1 MNTPK
6 SNQKPEDGKKAD
18 LPDDLLLELGDDD
31 EAELLPDH
39 LVPEGEEAAGAGAA
53 PVPPAA
59 PDKSKALQNIA
70 SQLAFAEAMASA
82 NASKEFAVPMTTPV
96 AEPVKQAQPTKE
108 PPAVAPPPAP
118 PTKPVEP
125 AAQVSAAGSS
135 TPAVSEKQGGLKV
148 PKFLKRTFE
157 ATALKGLAHL
167 FGDDSPAAGNAPV
180 PPAAPAQ
187 ASPPLQTAAPAAQAS
202 PNAPVQSP
210 ASATPA
216 QASAPAQA
224 ATPVAAQ
231 TSAPVE
237 SVTPAAAVQSGA
249 PAQPISPPASPS
261 QQVPVQ
267 STAQPAQA
275 ASAPG
280 QANPMPGKVVSPA
293 VPPGVAQPAAN
304 AQASSAAQVSAQYSV
319 PTVPKFLKKSIQ
331 ANALKGYAAQ
341 LFGPEGGADES
352 SQPAASIPPS
362 VPSGGLPAASA
373 PSQSS
378 QPADQAAGAM
388 KVPRFLKRTF
398 EANAMKGIAAQLF
411 DDVSLPSGAV
421 SPGTVGGQG
430 NVVPST
436 PLAPSASA
444 PVVQSS
450 ASTPTA
456 PVAASTPTAAV
467 PPPVQAKES
476 SAGGSSG
483 ESAVPSSKA
492 PEAAAPQ
499 GFFSPGPP
507 PIPKKRPTGELWN
520 PYGHEDDESDLL
532 PDHLVPTSEGTE
544 ASTTAEAKKSSA
556 NKVPKFLKKSFESAA
571 LKNIAT
577 QIWGE
582 DAVAEIAG
590 PAPVEH
596 SSPEGAAPSTEAATR
611 WLQENASAN
620 DVANAVG
627 EPAANSAKEAAEA
640 FEQMMRDRGVIP
652 KEVKKTHLDPEA
664 MRDFAKYT
672 KTKEEERLKFELEF
686 RSEPTVAKPSCPI
699 ENYERASEC
708 PVKWDEMVGKS
719 RVRFCEKCEQQ
730 VYDLSKLDQA
740 EAEQLIVKREG
751 KGDLTYYRRADGKWQ
766 IKDCPIGAA
775 KKSKLKLTFG
785 IAGGAVVLLV
795 GLFVLSFFNKP
806 PQQAVV
812 DEPISS
818 RTVTVQSVTT
828 AAVSTKVV
836 NKPSISQQVSAP
848 VVLNNQPLPVPVD
861 VAAEPVLDDNGM
873 MSHPYVDYRYGLAQ
887 SQTAA
892 FAPREMKD
900 PWDE

>member
-1 MNTPK
+1 MSTPK
-6 SNQKPEDGKKAD
+6 SDQNPEDAKKSN

-39 LVPEGEEAAGAGAA
+39 LVPEGEEATSAGAA
-53 PVPPAA
+53 PAAPVA

-82 NASKEFAVPMTTPV
+82 NVSKEFAQPKNTPA
-96 AEPVKQAQPTKE
+96 AEPPKQEQPVKE
-108 PPAVAPPPAP
+108 PPAPASPPA
-118 PTKPVEP
+118 KQAEP
-125 AAQVSAAGSS
+125 AAAPAASSAAGASA
-135 TPAVSEKQGGLKV
+135 TPTAQEKPGGLKV

-167 FGDDSPAAGNAPV
+167 FSDDSPAADSAPVQPAAAAQAAAPAVPASPNVPAQPPAFATSAPASAPMQSATSTASTQASIPAQSAIPSVPVRGNAPV
-180 PPAAPAQ
+180 QPISPAA
-187 ASPPLQTAAPAAQAS
+187 APSQQ
-202 PNAPVQSP
+202 APVQS
-210 ASATPA
+210 S
-216 QASAPAQA
+216 
-224 ATPVAAQ
+224 
-231 TSAPVE
+231 
-237 SVTPAAAVQSGA
+237 
-249 PAQPISPPASPS
+249 
-261 QQVPVQ
+261 
-267 STAQPAQA
+267 AQPAQA
-275 ASAPG
+275 VSAPVH
-280 QANPMPGKVVSPA
+280 ADPVSAKVVSPV
-293 VPPGVAQPAAN
+293 VPPAAAPPSAN
-304 AQASSAAQVSAQYSV
+304 SQAGSPPQFSAEYAV

-331 ANALKGYAAQ
+331 ANALKGFAAQ

-352 SQPAASIPPS
+352 SQPAASITT
-362 VPSGGLPAASA
+362 SA
-373 PSQSS
+373 PSDGSPVANAASQSS
-378 QPADQAAGAM
+378 PPVEQGAGAM

-411 DDVSLPSGAV
+411 DDVSATGGGGT
-421 SPGTVGGQG
+421 PGPVGGQSE
-430 NVVPST
+430 VAALP
-436 PLAPSASA
+436 PSASSVSA
-444 PVVQSS
+444 PVVQSP
-450 ASTPTA
+450 APTPTTSV
-456 PVAASTPTAAV
+456 PAATPTAAV
-467 PPPVQAKES
+467 PPPEQPKDSV
-476 SAGGSSG
+476 AGGASG
-483 ESAVPSSKA
+483 ESAAPPSKA

-507 PIPKKRPTGELWN
+507 PIPKKKPTGELWN
-520 PYGHEDDESDLL
+520 PYGHEEDESDLL
-532 PDHLVPTSEGTE
+532 PDHLVPTSEGSDAQATG
-544 ASTTAEAKKSSA
+544 EAKKSSA

-582 DAVAEIAG
+582 EAVAEVAG

-620 DVANAVG
+620 DAANAIG
-627 EPAANSAKEAAEA
+627 EPSANSAKEAAEA

-672 KTKEEERLKFELEF
+672 KTKEEERIKFELEF
-686 RSEPTVAKPSCPI
+686 RSEPTIAKPSCPI
-699 ENYERASEC
+699 ENYEKASEC

-751 KGDLTYYRRADGKWQ
+751 KSDLTYYRRADGKWQ
-766 IKDCPIGAA
+766 VRDCPIGAA

-806 PQQAVV
+806 QQQAVV
-812 DEPISS
+812 DPIAVVPLTSS
-818 RTVTVQSVTT
+818 QVSTSSIKPSPNKGKGAVSQSVS
-828 AAVSTKVV
+828 VPML
-836 NKPSISQQVSAP
+836 PSNQQVAI
-848 VVLNNQPLPVPVD
+848 PVD
-861 VAAEPVLDDNGM
+861 VAAEPVLEENGM
-873 MSHPYVDYRYGLAQ
+873 MSHPYVDCRYGLAPG
-887 SQTAA
+887 AA
-892 FAPREMKD
+892 ATFVSTEMKD